1 MQARVGTRA
10 QAGGRAFVVETVAS
24 AQHAAICVT
33 SAEDCHPEHIVCL
46 PRGAGYETI
55 LAFVFNG
62 LRLFWGDDGMA
73 GMARAHISA

>member
-1 MQARVGTRA
+1 M
-10 QAGGRAFVVETVAS
+10 TVARI
-24 AQHAAICVT
+24 QHAANCGT

-62 LRLFWGDDGMA
+62 LQLFCVDGGMA
-73 GMARAHISA
+73 GMAHAHISA